1 MPTYNV
7 INDSHRRI
15 LMSKDQ
21 LLTAVIEFCQEYKM
35 AESTFGRKA
44 VNDGKFVSR
53 LRTGARVT
61 PETFEKVKKFINSS
75 GNVKSIQIDNQN
87 LHVLPKEDNVDDK
100 NLFDE
105 KSKSKKK
112 NFRFFDNRQKYLL
125 FVSTCSEK
133 EVISKRIGMELG
145 HIKPKPPAIRIFDA
159 GMGDGTVLAGVMRE
173 MHHRYPTMPFYISGK
188 EISLEDVRICLSK
201 MSDRLFEHP
210 ASVLVFTNLFYSEA
224 PWLKPKSMA
233 SSNSMVW
240 KEVALQGGSSHE
252 FAEQLNE
259 LRGFLDENWQAGH
272 SPKTGN
278 PIYERPTVLIIY
290 REDHKFLLSD
300 VIPKQ
305 DVKKADYD
313 LVLASQPYR
322 LRVSSEVK
330 SRNVLLPLVRSL
342 GRGGRIIGIHSSG
355 DDPGHQILKE
365 IWPNDNPFVS
375 DRHSLLKAVKN
386 ELGSDARHYNI
397 KANSDNRSIFKYT
410 MHSLPSE
417 LEASIG
423 TSTLFAA
430 WNAATYVGQI
440 DEQRLEAAMKS
451 VDYLSITQK
460 ALKKYGGLW
469 FNDESYTISRKND

>member
-1 MPTYNV
+1 
-7 INDSHRRI
+7 
-15 LMSKDQ
+15 MSKDQ
-21 LLTAVIEFCQEYKM
+21 LLTAVIEFCKEYKM

-100 NLFDE
+100 NIFDE

-342 GRGGRIIGIHSSG
+342 GKGGRIIGIHSSG

>member
-1 MPTYNV
+1 
-7 INDSHRRI
+7 
-15 LMSKDQ
+15 MSKDQ
-21 LLTAVIEFCQEYKM
+21 LLTAVIEFCKEHKM

-75 GNVKSIQIDNQN
+75 GNVKSIEIDNQN

-100 NLFDE
+100 KIFDE

-342 GRGGRIIGIHSSG
+342 GRGGRLIGIHSSG

>member
-1 MPTYNV
+1 
-7 INDSHRRI
+7 
-15 LMSKDQ
+15 MSKDQ

-342 GRGGRIIGIHSSG
+342 GRGGRLIGIHSSG

>member
-1 MPTYNV
+1 
-7 INDSHRRI
+7 
-15 LMSKDQ
+15 MSKDQ

-61 PETFEKVKKFINSS
+61 PETFEKVKKFINSF

>member
-1 MPTYNV
+1 
-7 INDSHRRI
+7 
-15 LMSKDQ
+15 MSKDQ
-21 LLTAVIEFCQEYKM
+21 LLTAVIEFCKEYKM

-61 PETFEKVKKFINSS
+61 PETFEKVKKFINIS
-75 GNVKSIQIDNQN
+75 GNYKSIEIDNQN

-100 NLFDE
+100 NIFDE

-259 LRGFLDENWQAGH
+259 LRGFLNENWQAGH

-342 GRGGRIIGIHSSG
+342 GRGGRLIGIHSSG

-440 DEQRLEAAMKS
+440 DEQRLETAMRS
-451 VDYLSITQK
+451 VDYLSITQQ

>member
-1 MPTYNV
+1 
-7 INDSHRRI
+7 
-15 LMSKDQ
+15 
-21 LLTAVIEFCQEYKM
+21 
-35 AESTFGRKA
+35 
-44 VNDGKFVSR
+44 
-53 LRTGARVT
+53 
-61 PETFEKVKKFINSS
+61 
-75 GNVKSIQIDNQN
+75 
-87 LHVLPKEDNVDDK
+87 
-100 NLFDE
+100 
-105 KSKSKKK
+105 
-112 NFRFFDNRQKYLL
+112 
-125 FVSTCSEK
+125 
-133 EVISKRIGMELG
+133 
-145 HIKPKPPAIRIFDA
+145 
-159 GMGDGTVLAGVMRE
+159 
-173 MHHRYPTMPFYISGK
+173 
-188 EISLEDVRICLSK
+188 
-201 MSDRLFEHP
+201 
-210 ASVLVFTNLFYSEA
+210 
-224 PWLKPKSMA
+224 MA
-233 SSNSMVW
+233 SSNSRVW
-240 KEVALQGGSSHE
+240 KEVALEGGSSHE

-259 LRGFLDENWQAGH
+259 LRDFLDENWQAGH

-342 GRGGRIIGIHSSG
+342 GRGGRLIGIHSSG

-386 ELGSDARHYNI
+386 ELGSDSRYYNI